1 MNQQCDIQARRP
13 LKYKSIIIVLSAL
26 ALFFL
31 IVNFLVLL
39 SYGDIRFSD
48 LFYYVLFFLAQVL
61 LLLYVI
67 KLRDDIRVKVVIPLI
82 FALPAL
88 ASLGYFILSLFYLP
102 SLHSLHYFL
111 DARDDILIILFTI
124 MAIGS
129 LSGGKNKKIITIP
142 LIIGLVLQ
150 VYGMM
155 ADVVNIIY
163 FIGIENIIKHN
174 YHLYIINCLANS
186 LSIIFF
192 IIALFL
198 LVKYNRLPAII
209 KASKEAEIT
218 ETDPEKAL
226 TLLKEKFETGEISEE
241 EYKNEREN
249 VIKRI

>member
-31 IVNFLVLL
+31 IVDFLVLL
-39 SYGDIRFSD
+39 SYGNIRFSD
-48 LFYYVLFFLAQVL
+48 LFYYVLFFLPRAL

-82 FALPAL
+82 FALSAL

-102 SLHSLHYFL
+102 PLHYFL
-111 DARDDILIILFTI
+111 DARDGILITILFTV

-150 VYGMM
+150 VYSMM

-174 YHLYIINCLANS
+174 YHLYIISCLANN

-192 IIALFL
+192 IIALLL

>member
-13 LKYKSIIIVLSAL
+13 LKYKSIIIVFSAL

-31 IVNFLVLL
+31 IVDFLVLL
-39 SYGDIRFSD
+39 SYGNIRFSD
-48 LFYYVLFFLAQVL
+48 LFYYVLFFLPQVL

-88 ASLGYFILSLFYLP
+88 ASLGYFILNLFCLP
-102 SLHSLHYFL
+102 FLHYFL
-111 DARDDILIILFTI
+111 DARDDILITILFTI

-142 LIIGLVLQ
+142 LIISLVLQ

-174 YHLYIINCLANS
+174 YHLYIINFLANS

-192 IIALFL
+192 IISLFL

-209 KASKEAEIT
+209 KASNEAEIT
-218 ETDPEKAL
+218 EMDPEKAL

-241 EYKNEREN
+241 EYKNERGN